1 MIDYLLSD
9 KNIYN
14 PILTCELEMY
24 LNNYKKIYKMK
35 WNHYKNIIE
44 ERPEYSNIIKLT
56 GISALTNIYLM
67 ILISTKN
74 LNATIQHCEKTIFY
88 YFEFIEQMNAPKTD
102 IQAIL
107 KLSVYDAKLFIYKKT
122 IYDII
127 ERKHK
132 ITKDERSIFINL
144 KNYTLSLIKL
154 TELLI
159 NSDKPFNDVLLCLN
173 NMINILPNIIQQNTL
188 DKIIN
193 MKNYNE
199 DRLLFIIGG
208 GS

>member
-1 MIDYLLSD
+1 
-9 KNIYN
+9 
-14 PILTCELEMY
+14 
-24 LNNYKKIYKMK
+24 
-35 WNHYKNIIE
+35 
-44 ERPEYSNIIKLT
+44 
-56 GISALTNIYLM
+56 
-67 ILISTKN
+67 
-74 LNATIQHCEKTIFY
+74 
-88 YFEFIEQMNAPKTD
+88 MNAPKTD